1 MSTSSKGTGSTEA
14 SRSEDLTRRAKN
26 STAVRIPWVALW
38 RTVLWAAVGMIASE
52 LLTQLLVGR
61 LTLWESHAMT
71 ILEGSTAAG
80 LCTYFVMR
88 KHARLLAQ
96 QADTEAKLAL
106 ERNLLRTVTD
116 NIPDSIFVKDRDGRY
131 TFANRAFTKLH
142 RAMSSEELL
151 GKTVFDLFPIER
163 AEPLHAADLEV
174 LNDTSGTAHEG
185 ERSLKE
191 ADGTVR
197 WIQMTK
203 VALVDQGNT
212 VGIVGVNRDITR
224 RKLAEAEL
232 VKAKEAAE
240 AASEAKS
247 SFLATMSHEIR
258 TPMNGILGLTGLV
271 LDSELT
277 AEQRENLEL
286 VQFSAEALLAIIND
300 ILDFSKIEAGKLEL
314 EAIPFDL
321 RTSVGE
327 TMKAL
332 SFRAHQKGLELIYDI
347 RPEAPDRV
355 IGDPGRLRQI
365 LTNLIGNSIKFTERG
380 EILITVEEESNE
392 GDSTVLLI
400 SVKDTGIGIPADKQ
414 ARVFESFSQGD
425 SSTTRKYGGTGLGLA
440 ICSRLVEMMGGHIW
454 LGTHAGPGCTFSF
467 TVKFEVQRTSSPYPV
482 PVKPQQLRDLRALIV
497 DDNSTNR
504 RVLLGMLTNWGMKPT
519 AVEDGAAALEVL
531 TRAKKDGQDFP
542 LILLE
547 GHMPEMDGFA
557 LAERIRRE
565 LGSFGSTVMMLT
577 SAGRLGDAARCRE
590 LGVSGYLGKPVL
602 QGELLEAICRVLAN
616 EPEERTLAPLITRH
630 ALRELK
636 GRSRVLLAEDNAV
649 NRTLAVRL
657 LERRGFTVSVVCDGR
672 AALQILEK
680 EEFDFILMD
689 VEMPELD
696 GFQVTAA
703 IREKEK
709 LGGGHIPIIAMTAH
723 VLKGDQDRCLAAGM
737 DGYVSKPIRTSEL
750 MAAIEKLTGTSG
762 EDTSGA
768 LDDSAPVG
776 S

>member
-1 MSTSSKGTGSTEA
+1 M
-14 SRSEDLTRRAKN
+14 
-26 STAVRIPWVALW
+26 
-38 RTVLWAAVGMIASE
+38 
-52 LLTQLLVGR
+52 QLSFGR
-61 LTLWESHAMT
+61 LTLWGSHALT

-88 KHARLLAQ
+88 KHAQLLAQ
-96 QADTEAKLAL
+96 HADTEAKLAL

-142 RAMSSEELL
+142 RAMSSEELM

-185 ERSLKE
+185 ERSLRE

-232 VKAKEAAE
+232 VNAKEAAE
-240 AASEAKS
+240 AASQAKS

-277 AEQRENLEL
+277 AEQRENLDL

-314 EAIPFDL
+314 ETIPFDL
-321 RTSVGE
+321 RTSLGE

-332 SFRAHQKGLELIYDI
+332 SFRAHQKGLELIHEV

-355 IGDPGRLRQI
+355 VGDPGRLRQI

-380 EILITVEEESNE
+380 EILVTVEEESND
-392 GDSTVLLI
+392 GDSTVLVI

-414 ARVFESFSQGD
+414 DGVFESFSQAD
-425 SSTTRKYGGTGLGLA
+425 NSTTRKYGGTGLGLA
-440 ICSRLVEMMGGHIW
+440 ICSRLVEMMGGRIW
-454 LGTHAGPGCTFSF
+454 LGAHVGPGCTFSF
-467 TVKFEVQRTSSPYPV
+467 TVKLDVQRTAFAYPV
-482 PVKPQQLRDLRALIV
+482 PVKLQQLRDLRALIV

-504 RVLLGMLTNWGMKPT
+504 RVLLGMLTNWGMRPT
-519 AVEDGAAALEVL
+519 AVEDGAAALAL
-531 TRAKKDGQDFP
+531 LARAKKDGQGFP
-542 LILLE
+542 LILLD

-557 LAERIRRE
+557 LAERIQKE

-602 QGELLEAICRVLAN
+602 QAELLEAICRVLGN

-649 NRTLAVRL
+649 NQMLAVRL

-672 AALQILEK
+672 AALLALEK
-680 EEFDFILMD
+680 EDFDFILMD

-709 LGGGHIPIIAMTAH
+709 LAGEHIPIIAMTAH

-750 MAAIEKLTGTSG
+750 MAAIEKLTGTSS
-762 EDTSGA
+762 EDTSQRT
-768 LDDSAPVG
+768 
-776 S
+776 

>member
-365 LTNLIGNSIKFTERG
+365 LTNLIGKFTERG

-542 LILLE
+542 LILLD
-547 GHMPEMDGFA
+547 GQMPEMDGFE
-557 LAERIRRE
+557 LAERIRKE

>member
-1 MSTSSKGTGSTEA
+1 MSTSSKGTGPTEA
-14 SRSEDLTRRAKN
+14 ERSEDLARRAEY
-26 STAVRIPWVALW
+26 SPTVRTPWVALW
-38 RTVLWAAVGMIASE
+38 RTVLWAAIGMIAYES
-52 LLTQLLVGR
+52 LKQILIGR

-71 ILEGSTAAG
+71 ILAGTLAAG
-80 LCTYFVMR
+80 LSTYFVMR
-88 KHARLLAQ
+88 KHGRLLVE

-131 TFANRAFTKLH
+131 TFANRAFTRLH
-142 RAMSSEELL
+142 RARSSEELL

-163 AEPLHAADLEV
+163 AKPLHEADLAV

-185 ERSLKE
+185 ERSLKD

-203 VALVDQGNT
+203 VALVDQQGHT

-240 AASEAKS
+240 AASQAKS

-258 TPMNGILGLTGLV
+258 TPMNGILGLTELV
-271 LDSELT
+271 LDTELT
-277 AEQRENLEL
+277 AEQRENLGL
-286 VQFSAEALLAIIND
+286 VQFSAEALLTIIND

-314 EAIPFDL
+314 EAIPFAL
-321 RTSVGE
+321 RTCVGE

-332 SFRAHQKGLELIYDI
+332 SFRAHQKGLELIYDVQPKA
-347 RPEAPDRV
+347 PEAL

-365 LTNLIGNSIKFTERG
+365 LTNLVGNSIKFTERG
-380 EILITVEEESNE
+380 EIFVSVEEESNE
-392 GDSTVLLI
+392 RDSTVLRV
-400 SVKDTGIGIPADKQ
+400 SVKDTGIGIPVDK
-414 ARVFESFSQGD
+414 REKVFESFSQADG
-425 SSTTRKYGGTGLGLA
+425 SMTRKYGGTGLGLA
-440 ICSRLVEMMGGHIW
+440 ICSRLVEMMGGRIW
-454 LGTHAGPGCTFSF
+454 VDSHAGPGCTFSF
-467 TVKFEVQRTSSPYPV
+467 TVNLEVQRTPTAYPA
-482 PVKPQQLRDLRALIV
+482 PVQPGQLRDLNALIV
-497 DDNSTNR
+497 DDNSTNC

-519 AVEDGAAALEVL
+519 AVAGGAAALEVL
-531 TRAKKDGQDFP
+531 TRARRDGQEFP
-542 LILLE
+542 LILLD
-547 GHMPEMDGFA
+547 GQMPEMDGFT
-557 LAERIRRE
+557 LAERIRQE
-565 LGSFGSTVMMLT
+565 LGSSGSTVMMLT

-590 LGVSGYLGKPVL
+590 LGISGYLGKPVR
-602 QGELLEAICRVLAN
+602 QDELLGAICRILGN
-616 EPEERTLAPLITRH
+616 QPEEKTLAPLITRH

-649 NRTLAVRL
+649 NQTLAIRL
-657 LERRGFTVSVVCDGR
+657 LERRGFTVSVACDGR
-672 AALQILEK
+672 AALQALER
-680 EEFDFILMD
+680 EDFDFILMD

-703 IREKEK
+703 IREREK
-709 LGGGHIPIIAMTAH
+709 LTGGHIPVIAMTAH

-750 MAAIEKLTGTSG
+750 MAAIENLTGASG
-762 EDTSGA
+762 KDTSQHT
-768 LDDSAPVG
+768 
-776 S
+776 

>member
-1 MSTSSKGTGSTEA
+1 MRRTENP
-14 SRSEDLTRRAKN
+14 S
-26 STAVRIPWVALW
+26 AVRIPRVALW
-38 RTVLWAAVGMIASE
+38 RTVLWAAVVMIASE
-52 LLTQLLVGR
+52 LLKQILSGR
-61 LTLWESHAMT
+61 LKPWESHAMT
-71 ILEGSTAAG
+71 ILAGSAAAG
-80 LCTYFVMR
+80 LSTYFVMR
-88 KHARLLAQ
+88 KHERLLAQ

-131 TFANRAFTKLH
+131 TFANRAFAKLH
-142 RAMSSEELL
+142 RAGSSEELL

-174 LNDTSGTAHEG
+174 LNDKSGTAHEG
-185 ERSLKE
+185 ERSTKE

-203 VALVDQGNT
+203 VALVDQQGNS

-240 AASEAKS
+240 AASQAKS

-258 TPMNGILGLTGLV
+258 TPMNGILGLTELV

-277 AEQRENLEL
+277 ADQRENLGL
-286 VQFSAEALLAIIND
+286 VQFSAEALLTIIND

-321 RTSVGE
+321 SSSVGE

-332 SFRAHQKGLELIYDI
+332 SFRAHQKELELIYEVQPKA
-347 RPEAPDRV
+347 PEAV

-365 LTNLIGNSIKFTERG
+365 LTNLISNSIKFTERG
-380 EILITVEEESNE
+380 EIFVSVEEESNE
-392 GDSTVLLI
+392 RDSTVLRF

-414 ARVFESFSQGD
+414 DKVFESFSQAD

-440 ICSRLVEMMGGHIW
+440 ICSRLVGMMGGRIW
-454 LGTHAGPGCTFSF
+454 LDRHAGPGSTFSF
-467 TVKFEVQRTSSPYPV
+467 TVKLQVQSTAPAYPV
-482 PVKPQQLRDLRALIV
+482 AIKPQYLCDLKALIV

-542 LILLE
+542 LILLD

-602 QGELLEAICRVLAN
+602 QGELLEAICRILGN

-649 NRTLAVRL
+649 NQTLAVRL

-672 AALQILEK
+672 AALQALER
-680 EEFDFILMD
+680 EDFDFILMD

-709 LGGGHIPIIAMTAH
+709 LAGGHIPVIAMTAH
-723 VLKGDQDRCLAAGM
+723 VLKGDQDRCLSAGM

-750 MAAIEKLTGTSG
+750 MAAIEKLTGASSEDPSG
-762 EDTSGA
+762 RA
-768 LDDSAPVG
+768 
-776 S
+776 

>member
-1 MSTSSKGTGSTEA
+1 MSTSSRSTGSNEA
-14 SRSEDLTRRAKN
+14 RRSEGLTRRAE
-26 STAVRIPWVALW
+26 SSSAARLPWVALW

-52 LLTQLLVGR
+52 LLMQLVFGR

-71 ILEGSTAAG
+71 IFEGSTAAG

-96 QADTEAKLAL
+96 HADTEAKLAL

-131 TFANRAFTKLH
+131 TFANRAFIKLH

-185 ERSLKE
+185 ERSVKE
-191 ADGTVR
+191 AGGTVR

-240 AASEAKS
+240 AASQAKS

-332 SFRAHQKGLELIYDI
+332 SFRAHQKGLELIHEV

-355 IGDPGRLRQI
+355 VGDPGRLRQI

-380 EILITVEEESNE
+380 EILVTVEEESNE
-392 GDSTVLLI
+392 GDSTVLVI

-414 ARVFESFSQGD
+414 ESVFESFSQAD
-425 SSTTRKYGGTGLGLA
+425 NSTTRKYGGTGLGLA

-454 LGTHAGPGCTFSF
+454 LGMHVGPGCTFSF
-467 TVKFEVQRTSSPYPV
+467 RVTFGVQRTSSAYPA

-542 LILLE
+542 LILLD

-557 LAERIRRE
+557 LAERIQKE

-590 LGVSGYLGKPVL
+590 LGVSGYLSKPVL
-602 QGELLEAICRVLAN
+602 QAELLEAICRILGN

-636 GRSRVLLAEDNAV
+636 GRSRVLLAEDNAI
-649 NRTLAVRL
+649 NQTLAVRL
-657 LERRGFTVSVVCDGR
+657 LERRGFTVSVVSDGR
-672 AALQILEK
+672 AALQALEK
-680 EEFDFILMD
+680 EDFDFILMD

-709 LGGGHIPIIAMTAH
+709 LAGGHIPIIALTAH
-723 VLKGDQDRCLAAGM
+723 VLKGDEDRCVAAGM

-750 MAAIEKLTGTSG
+750 MAAIEKLTGTS
-762 EDTSGA
+762 A
-768 LDDSAPVG
+768 G

>member
-542 LILLE
+542 LILLD
-547 GHMPEMDGFA
+547 GQMPEMDGFE
-557 LAERIRRE
+557 LAERIRKE

>member
-1 MSTSSKGTGSTEA
+1 
-14 SRSEDLTRRAKN
+14 
-26 STAVRIPWVALW
+26 
-38 RTVLWAAVGMIASE
+38 MIASE
-52 LLTQLLVGR
+52 LLMQLVFGR

-71 ILEGSTAAG
+71 IFEGSTAAG

-96 QADTEAKLAL
+96 HADTEAKLAL

-131 TFANRAFTKLH
+131 TFANRAFIKLH

-185 ERSLKE
+185 ERSVKE
-191 ADGTVR
+191 AGGTVR

-240 AASEAKS
+240 AASQAKS

-332 SFRAHQKGLELIYDI
+332 SFRAHQKGLELIHEV

-355 IGDPGRLRQI
+355 VGDPGRLRQI

-380 EILITVEEESNE
+380 EILVTVEEESNE
-392 GDSTVLLI
+392 GDSTVLVI

-414 ARVFESFSQGD
+414 ESVFESFSQAD
-425 SSTTRKYGGTGLGLA
+425 NSTTRKYGGTGLGLA

-454 LGTHAGPGCTFSF
+454 LGMHVGPGCTFSF
-467 TVKFEVQRTSSPYPV
+467 RVTFGVQRTSSAYPA

-542 LILLE
+542 LILLD

-557 LAERIRRE
+557 LAERIQKE

-590 LGVSGYLGKPVL
+590 LGVSGYLSKPVL
-602 QGELLEAICRVLAN
+602 QAELLEAICRILGN

-636 GRSRVLLAEDNAV
+636 GRSRVLLAEDNAI
-649 NRTLAVRL
+649 NQTLAVRL
-657 LERRGFTVSVVCDGR
+657 LERRGFTVSVVSDGR
-672 AALQILEK
+672 AALQALEK
-680 EEFDFILMD
+680 EDFDFILMD

-709 LGGGHIPIIAMTAH
+709 LAGGHIPIIALTAH
-723 VLKGDQDRCLAAGM
+723 VLKGDEDRCVAAGM

-750 MAAIEKLTGTSG
+750 MAAIEKLTGTS
-762 EDTSGA
+762 A
-768 LDDSAPVG
+768 G